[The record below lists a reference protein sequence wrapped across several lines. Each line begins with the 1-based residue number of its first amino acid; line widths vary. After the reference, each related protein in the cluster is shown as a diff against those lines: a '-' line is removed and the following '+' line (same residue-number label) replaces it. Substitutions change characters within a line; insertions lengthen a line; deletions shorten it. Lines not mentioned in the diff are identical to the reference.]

1 MIVSD
6 TATALIPPSTA
17 YSAPIIPTSTIRIV
31 SAIPSLIPNTV
42 AKSKICSNAIA
53 PAYRHTG
60 IPITKYPIRN
70 RIETIRRTPT
80 PYLSSINSG
89 SVVYPFLRYIG
100 KNTKAIIIVAITA
113 VASHA
118 IPDILAAYDCPDK
131 PTRFSADRF
140 VSSIEPAIKKPPSP
154 FPARKY
160 PFAVFWSSLFFT
172 IFPEIIPTSAV
183 KSTNVTKV
191 NTKCSIKSS
200 NLIEK
205 YTSIC

>member
-1 MIVSD
+1 MVSTPVKQICKQHTCKIHANGTGSFFPPIALSFAGSYVITSFTPTINPPPLNFPTAIKPNTTTSTEPKTSKIPLIVSD

-100 KNTKAIIIVAITA
+100 KTQ
-113 VASHA
+113 
-118 IPDILAAYDCPDK
+118 K
-131 PTRFSADRF
+131 P
-140 VSSIEPAIKKPPSP
+140 
-154 FPARKY
+154 
-160 PFAVFWSSLFFT
+160 
-172 IFPEIIPTSAV
+172 
-183 KSTNVTKV
+183 
-191 NTKCSIKSS
+191 
-200 NLIEK
+200 
-205 YTSIC
+205 